1 MTTTEYIPTPT
12 EVIEAWIPHDA
23 RWHHQARAAARIGP
37 DALRRYV
44 TGLVCDYRDG
54 DILLTTDYDRRS
66 LGAVSSDLA
75 DGGGIGRVCWDV
87 VRESLLVPDR
97 HRAGR

>member
-1 MTTTEYIPTPT
+1 MSAEYTPTPT
-12 EVIEAWIPHDA
+12 EVIDAWIPHDA
-23 RWHHQARAAARIGP
+23 RWHSQARAAARLGP

-54 DILLTTDYDRRS
+54 TTPLTTEYDLRS
-66 LGAVSSDLA
+66 LGAVAEDLA
-75 DGGGIGRVCWDV
+75 DGGGISRVCWDV

-97 HRAGR
+97 HRVGR